1 MKIALCQFHRKWE
14 DKVYNLETAKRY
26 IKEAK
31 LQKCQLILFPE
42 MSFTGFSMVIEKTC
56 DKFDETIKEISSLA
70 SRFNISIGFGWVGMG
85 KKKAQNHY
93 GIINERG
100 EMISDYVKIH
110 PFSYSDENQYFES
123 GEKLSVFPLH
133 EFIVST
139 FICYD
144 LRFPEIFQAVSK
156 QAELIIVA
164 ANWPKKRGEHWKK
177 LLVARAV
184 ENQSYIAAVN
194 CVGEENGIFY
204 SGDSCV
210 INPDGKIMGKI
221 SGEEGLLMIELPKN
235 TEKFRAEFPVKRDRK
250 VEFYKKIL

>member
-1 MKIALCQFHRKWE
+1 MKTALCQFHRKWE
-14 DKVYNLETAKRY
+14 DKAYNLETAKRY

-31 LQKCQLILFPE
+31 LQECQLILFPE
-42 MSFTGFSMVIEKTC
+42 MSFTGFSMDIEKTC

-70 SRFNISIGFGWVGMG
+70 SEFNLSIGFGWVGMG

-110 PFSYSDENQYFES
+110 PFSYSGENQYFEG

-133 EFIVST
+133 EFTVST

-144 LRFPEIFQAVSK
+144 LRFPEIFQAVSE

-164 ANWPKKRGEHWKK
+164 ANWPKKRDEHWKK

-210 INPDGKIMGKI
+210 INPDGKIMGEI